1 MIHVTSIANHGDF
14 VEVLYANE
22 GDIDIDAGVITT
34 HTMRLAQEVVEHD
47 LIEEFEELG
56 KRLLDVGRR
65 KRFGVADEF
74 KAAAR

>member
-1 MIHVTSIANHGDF
+1 MRITSIANHGDF
-14 VEVLYANE
+14 VEIIYANDE
-22 GDIDIDAGVITT
+22 DIDIDAGVITT
-34 HTMRLAQEVVEHD
+34 HTMRLADEVVEHD

-56 KRLLDVGRR
+56 KRLLDVARR

>member
-1 MIHVTSIANHGDF
+1 MHITSIANHGEF
-14 VEVLYANE
+14 VEIIYANE
-22 GDIDIDAGVITT
+22 DDIDIDAGVVTT
-34 HTMRLAQEVVEHD
+34 HTMRLAEDAVEHD

-74 KAAAR
+74 KASAK